1 MKELLLKKFKKVNKT
16 LEVSDKKEQEKAVYL
31 LSFLLPFIMMV
42 AILISKHVFPFGDKC
57 ILRTDFYHQYL
68 PFHAELN
75 NKLRNFESLF
85 YTFKVGLGTN
95 FITLLAYYLA
105 SPFNIILLL
114 VSENYVLEYITVMV
128 VLKIALAGLTM
139 SYYLVKRYNTSSFV
153 VIFFAI
159 FYAMSGYIGAYY
171 WNVMWL
177 DNIVLF
183 PLLIYGFENIQ
194 NGKKPFLYIITLGLS
209 ILCNYYIGTITC
221 FFFVVYF
228 IFYNVLKEKKP
239 KEIGI
244 NFIKTGIYSAMGV
257 MFSAI
262 LLIPVFYAFK
272 TTASSDSTFPKSARE
287 YFTIIEAIGRH
298 LPFTT
303 IENGIENWPNLY
315 SGVACFPLITM
326 YFLSKKYKLR
336 EKICY
341 ATLLL
346 FFIASFSINVMD
358 YIWHVFKYPNSLPCR
373 QSFIYTFILL
383 TLCIK
388 PLLKFKSITIDD
400 ITKSFTIP
408 VIILIIV
415 EKTILN
421 KKVGFYSVYAA
432 LIIMLVYL
440 ILFLRYK
447 SKKSNKNILLY
458 VIIIFVSF
466 EAFINMYQTS
476 ISTINKPDYMKN
488 TDIIKAMTKNIKTM
502 NDDFY
507 RVERAEM
514 RTKDDGAFMHFP
526 SSSIFSSSAY
536 SAGSDFYK
544 NVGMEASTNAYS
556 ITGST
561 PFADTLL
568 AVKYKIYEKEID
580 HADVL
585 NLRLLEKDEEK
596 KVYMFQNIYTLPFSY
611 MLTEKFLEDYDRSSG
626 NPATVQNNFSRTL
639 NLGTVL
645 NKKTVE
651 ISGTNAT
658 FKADEEGDYYVFVRD
673 KGIKEVTVTY
683 PTTSKQF
690 KNLNRGFFIE
700 LGYLDKG
707 VEMKFRNDTNSD
719 DLLIEVFR
727 FNFDTL
733 KKIVEKINSYA
744 DYKMISFKEDRINY
758 TMNVKEEGKCIV
770 TLPYDKGFKVMIDGK
785 EVESE
790 AIFDFFLG
798 FKLEKGEHNIL
809 ITYVPSGFKMGL
821 LITFIGIISLI
832 SLYILDKKK
841 VIKV

>member
-1 MKELLLKKFKKVNKT
+1 MKNLINKKLHKLDNVV
-16 LEVSDKKEQEKAVYL
+16 EIRDKKEKERAIYL
-31 LSFLLPFIMMV
+31 LSFLLPLIMIIS
-42 AILISKHVFPFGDKC
+42 ILISKHVFPFGDKC

-75 NKLRNFESLF
+75 NKLKNFESLF

-105 SPFNIILLL
+105 SPFNLLL
-114 VSENYVLEYITVMV
+114 FIVGDKYVLEFITVMV
-128 VLKIALAGLTM
+128 TLKIALSGLTM
-139 SYYLVKRYNTSSFV
+139 SYYLVKRYKTDSFV
-153 VIFFAI
+153 VVFFAI
-159 FYAMSGYIGAYY
+159 FYAMSGYMCAYY

-183 PLLIYGFENIQ
+183 PLLMLGFENVQ
-194 NGKKPFLYIITLGLS
+194 NGKKPYMYIITLAMS

-228 IFYNVLKEKKP
+228 IFYSVLKEKKL
-239 KEIGI
+239 KEVGI
-244 NFIKTGIYSAMGV
+244 NFLRTAVFTTIGIMI
-257 MFSAI
+257 SAI

-272 TTASSDSTFPKSARE
+272 TTASSDSNFPSTVKE
-287 YFTIIEAIGRH
+287 YFTIVEVIGRH
-298 LPFTT
+298 LPFVT

-315 SGVACFPLITM
+315 SGIACFPLLTM

-341 ATLLL
+341 AFLLV
-346 FFIASFSINVMD
+346 FFIASFSINVLD
-358 YIWHVFKYPNSLPCR
+358 FIWHIFKYPNSLPSR
-373 QSFIYTFILL
+373 QSFIYTFIVLA
-383 TLCIK
+383 LCIK
-388 PLLKFKSITIDD
+388 PLLKFKSIKIND
-400 ITKSFTIP
+400 ISICFAVPIVFLIFFEKLIKSQ
-408 VIILIIV
+408 
-415 EKTILN
+415 
-421 KKVGFYSVYAA
+421 KVGFYSIYAS
-432 LIIMLVYL
+432 LIFLL
-440 ILFLRYK
+440 IYFVIFLRYK
-447 SKKSNKNILLY
+447 SNKSNKNLLLY
-458 VIIIFVSF
+458 LAIVFVSF
-466 EAFINMYQTS
+466 EAFMNMYQTS
-476 ISTINKPDYMKN
+476 ITTIKKNDYMKN
-488 TDIIKAMTKNIKTM
+488 TDVIKQMNKNIKQM
-502 NDDFY
+502 NGDFY

-514 RTKDDGAFMHFP
+514 KTKDDGAFMHFP

-536 SAGSDFYK
+536 SSGSDYYK
-544 NVGMEASTNAYS
+544 SLGMEASTNAYS

-568 AVKYKIYEKEID
+568 GVKYKIYEKEIE

-585 NLRLLEKDEEK
+585 NLRLLESDTDK
-596 KVYMFQNIYTLPFSY
+596 KVYLYQNIDTLPLSF
-611 MLTEKFLEDYDRSSG
+611 MLTEKFIEDYDRSSG
-626 NPATVQNNFSRTL
+626 NPATVQNNFSRTFDM
-639 NLGTVL
+639 GTVL
-645 NKKTVE
+645 NKKGIE
-651 ISGTNAT
+651 ISGTEAKYT
-658 FKADEEGDYYVFVRD
+658 TDEEGDYYVFVRD

-719 DLLIEVFR
+719 DLLIEVFK
-727 FNFDTL
+727 FNFETL

-770 TLPYDKGFKVMIDGK
+770 TLPYDKGFKVVVDGK
-785 EVESE
+785 EVESD

-809 ITYVPSGFKMGL
+809 ITYMPSGFKIGL
-821 LITFIGIISLI
+821 LLTFIGIISLI
-832 SLYILDKKK
+832 SLYVLDKKK
-841 VIKV
+841 VINV

>member
-315 SGVACFPLITM
+315 SGVACFQI
-326 YFLSKKYKLR
+326 
-336 EKICY
+336 
-341 ATLLL
+341 
-346 FFIASFSINVMD
+346 
-358 YIWHVFKYPNSLPCR
+358 
-373 QSFIYTFILL
+373 
-383 TLCIK
+383 
-388 PLLKFKSITIDD
+388 
-400 ITKSFTIP
+400 
-408 VIILIIV
+408 
-415 EKTILN
+415 
-421 KKVGFYSVYAA
+421 
-432 LIIMLVYL
+432 
-440 ILFLRYK
+440 
-447 SKKSNKNILLY
+447 
-458 VIIIFVSF
+458 
-466 EAFINMYQTS
+466 
-476 ISTINKPDYMKN
+476 
-488 TDIIKAMTKNIKTM
+488 
-502 NDDFY
+502 
-507 RVERAEM
+507 
-514 RTKDDGAFMHFP
+514 
-526 SSSIFSSSAY
+526 
-536 SAGSDFYK
+536 
-544 NVGMEASTNAYS
+544 
-556 ITGST
+556 
-561 PFADTLL
+561 
-568 AVKYKIYEKEID
+568 
-580 HADVL
+580 
-585 NLRLLEKDEEK
+585 
-596 KVYMFQNIYTLPFSY
+596 
-611 MLTEKFLEDYDRSSG
+611 
-626 NPATVQNNFSRTL
+626 
-639 NLGTVL
+639 
-645 NKKTVE
+645 
-651 ISGTNAT
+651 
-658 FKADEEGDYYVFVRD
+658 
-673 KGIKEVTVTY
+673 
-683 PTTSKQF
+683 
-690 KNLNRGFFIE
+690 
-700 LGYLDKG
+700 
-707 VEMKFRNDTNSD
+707 
-719 DLLIEVFR
+719 
-727 FNFDTL
+727 
-733 KKIVEKINSYA
+733 
-744 DYKMISFKEDRINY
+744 
-758 TMNVKEEGKCIV
+758 
-770 TLPYDKGFKVMIDGK
+770 
-785 EVESE
+785 
-790 AIFDFFLG
+790 
-798 FKLEKGEHNIL
+798 
-809 ITYVPSGFKMGL
+809 
-821 LITFIGIISLI
+821 
-832 SLYILDKKK
+832 
-841 VIKV
+841 